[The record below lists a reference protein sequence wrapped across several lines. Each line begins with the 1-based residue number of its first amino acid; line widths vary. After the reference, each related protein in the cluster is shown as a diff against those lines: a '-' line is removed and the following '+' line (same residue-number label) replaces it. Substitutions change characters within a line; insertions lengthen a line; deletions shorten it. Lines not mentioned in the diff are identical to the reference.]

1 MKEPTRK
8 LAAIVFTDIVG
19 FTELMGRNENRAMAL
34 LEQQRSLLRPIVDNF
49 NGEWLKEIGETVA
62 KGDPLVEVETE
73 KAVLEMEALDSGV
86 LVETISGVG
95 TEVPVGAVIGYL
107 EAQEQ

>member
-1 MKEPTRK
+1 MMQQLGPDVESGV
-8 LAAIVFTDIVG
+8 IVV
-19 FTELMGRNENRAMAL
+19 
-34 LEQQRSLLRPIVDNF
+34 
-49 NGEWLKEIGETVA
+49 WLKEIGETVV

-107 EAQEQ
+107 EVQDQ

>member
-1 MKEPTRK
+1 MMQQLGPDVESGV
-8 LAAIVFTDIVG
+8 IVV
-19 FTELMGRNENRAMAL
+19 
-34 LEQQRSLLRPIVDNF
+34 
-49 NGEWLKEIGETVA
+49 WLKEIGETVS

-107 EAQEQ
+107 EAQDQ

>member
-1 MKEPTRK
+1 MQQLGPDVESGV
-8 LAAIVFTDIVG
+8 IVV
-19 FTELMGRNENRAMAL
+19 
-34 LEQQRSLLRPIVDNF
+34 
-49 NGEWLKEIGETVA
+49 WLKGIGETVA

-95 TEVPVGAVIGYL
+95 TEVQVGAVIGYL
-107 EAQEQ
+107 EVQDQ